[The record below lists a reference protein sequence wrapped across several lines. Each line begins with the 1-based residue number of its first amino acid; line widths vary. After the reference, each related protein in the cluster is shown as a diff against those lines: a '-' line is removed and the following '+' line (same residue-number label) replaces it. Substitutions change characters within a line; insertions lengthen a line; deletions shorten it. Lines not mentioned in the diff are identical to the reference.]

1 MEWAQQVGGEVNQL
15 EAAIPVSQTE
25 MVTTMDIVT
34 RMVAIL
40 LFMAAIETACH
51 LLLHKRNVDQHGD
64 ETEMSDLIPDFPQ
77 DLHRRNMLVM
87 MVQEAIVLTDTDH
100 DLVILIV
107 GHLQEV
113 GLADQALIRISPST
127 APTVDEESEMIGPQ
141 EMTDLGTAGEMTEM
155 SVAMTE
161 TEKITED
168 STTMNAVELEE
179 HAVAVEV
186 LSLEIVIEFGNES
199 RFLTGR
205 EIGSAIEI
213 FIVDDLNLSGN
224 LA

>member
-1 MEWAQQVGGEVNQL
+1 LEWAQQVGGEVNQL

-40 LFMAAIETACH
+40 LFMAAIEMACH

-64 ETEMSDLIPDFPQ
+64 ETEMRDLIPDFPQ

-113 GLADQALIRISPST
+113 GLADQALIHISPST

-141 EMTDLGTAGEMTEM
+141 EMTDLGTAGEMTET

-179 HAVAVEV
+179 HAVAVEA

-224 LA
+224 FA

>member
-1 MEWAQQVGGEVNQL
+1 LEWAQQVDGEVNQL
-15 EAAIPVSQTE
+15 EAAIPLSQTE
-25 MVTTMDIVT
+25 MVTMDIVT

-51 LLLHKRNVDQHGD
+51 LLLHKRNV
-64 ETEMSDLIPDFPQ
+64 PQ
-77 DLHRRNMLVM
+77 DLHRRNMLAM
-87 MVQEAIVLTDTDH
+87 MVQEAIALMDTDH

-113 GLADQALIRISPST
+113 GLAGQALIRISLST
-127 APTVDEESEMIGPQ
+127 APTVDEESETIGPL

-199 RFLTGR
+199 RYLTGR
-205 EIGSAIEI
+205 EIGSASEI